1 MGSKTYALK
10 SGRSYHK
17 QGKPEK
23 VKSGHTAPTPG
34 LNDVV
39 FIFGSTKD
47 AAEFAETK
55 SKLSRYVGTQ
65 TWSYASK
72 SALAMETMMAPVY
85 HKPTRPVREYE
96 SAMDSSGIVTIN
108 VPRVPLIDDYIFKL
122 DCKEFSRNKKLW
134 KMKEAAWKENN
145 AKMFNLVLLHCP
157 RKLKEV
163 LKTLTKWDAA
173 RLGQDAITLLGLIQD
188 VTHKH
193 DETKQ
198 GTMALV
204 KSFLEFATT
213 FQETGQTVDAY
224 STLFCARVD
233 MVNAH
238 GGNARFHLKIGS
250 NHLKA
255 LVAKGGKAALSDF
268 MADEQKA
275 MTATARAS
283 ACEEF
288 LACFLS
294 EHRTTTDTRG

>member
-1 MGSKTYALK
+1 
-10 SGRSYHK
+10 
-17 QGKPEK
+17 
-23 VKSGHTAPTPG
+23 
-34 LNDVV
+34 
-39 FIFGSTKD
+39 
-47 AAEFAETK
+47 
-55 SKLSRYVGTQ
+55 
-65 TWSYASK
+65 
-72 SALAMETMMAPVY
+72 
-85 HKPTRPVREYE
+85 
-96 SAMDSSGIVTIN
+96 
-108 VPRVPLIDDYIFKL
+108 
-122 DCKEFSRNKKLW
+122 
-134 KMKEAAWKENN
+134 
-145 AKMFNLVLLHCP
+145 LLHCP

-193 DETKQ
+193 DKTKQ

-204 KSFLEFATT
+204 ELFLEFATT
-213 FQETGQTVDAY
+213 FQETGQPFDAY

-238 GGNARFHLKIGS
+238 GGNARFHPKIGS

-255 LVAKGGKAALSDF
+255 LVAKECKAALSNF

-288 LACFLS
+288 LACFFVRVLDNNRYKGLKQALDNEHLMNKGAYPKTMVEALKLLKNYVVPGNKKQEAHNNKGEESGVAFTQGRTVGGQGIGPISSALGVGRKDIRLRTAPTTLTQRRNSRLPRQRLRLS
-294 EHRTTTDTRG
+294 KPKPRRPWLMLPWRRRMMMLTWSTMGNPRGRLFLT